1 MRIFCGGIHCAGCK
15 PYGALIP
22 VGVLIL
28 CLTIAH
34 NLPIILRGLI
44 TAIEWGCGFLA
55 VGMFLSSLCGAALIR
70 WLMPHTIV
78 SVRGAKYLQLVTAE
92 EARNEYEN
100 NHYREEINDGNR
112 TAIPRSG
119 VVQILPRTA
128 YEWQKD
134 GQQQLPK
141 RRDSRQAWKGA

>member
-28 CLTIAH
+28 CITISR

-55 VGMFLSSLCGAALIR
+55 VSMFLSSLCGAMLIR

-78 SVRGAKYLQLVTAE
+78 SIRGAKYLRLVTAE
-92 EARNEYEN
+92 EMRDGYKNDYPNEIRNDLD
-100 NHYREEINDGNR
+100 RPR
-112 TAIPRSG
+112 IPSRNII
-119 VVQILPRTA
+119 QILPGSS
-128 YEWQKD
+128 YEWQED
-134 GQQQLPK
+134 RQQHLPK
-141 RRDSRQAWKGA
+141 RRHAR